1 MTLGFKCNQCDI
13 YFSNLANLK
22 NHFKRTENHEM
33 YFVKKECFE
42 IENDC
47 KIKFYNTKAELN
59 QHLINAHQR
68 NSEFSCN
75 QCDYVATQ
83 KGNLKKHIYKK
94 HDKLLRAKEKCN
106 TCKTYFLDLEA
117 HKNRGCGATKRIK
130 CQICQK
136 VCKSHKS
143 LLSHEALA
151 HGNSRRICPICEE
164 LLRVPSMLKQHLIR
178 KHGEFDEIQK
188 KKPSKVKN
196 ECDIC
201 EERFVSKIA
210 LKRHLSAEHI
220 QDPLENNGNSNLK
233 SVTATV
239 SCTMCTICN
248 FVALDHNN
256 VMEHIKTHFI
266 CENN

>member
-1 MTLGFKCNQCDI
+1 M
-13 YFSNLANLK
+13 
-22 NHFKRTENHEM
+22 RT
-33 YFVKKECFE
+33 
-42 IENDC
+42 
-47 KIKFYNTKAELN
+47 
-59 QHLINAHQR
+59 
-68 NSEFSCN
+68 
-75 QCDYVATQ
+75 
-83 KGNLKKHIYKK
+83 
-94 HDKLLRAKEKCN
+94 KEKCN
-106 TCKTYFLDLEA
+106 TCKSYFLDLEA
-117 HKNRGCGATKRIK
+117 HKNRGSGATKRIK

-143 LLSHEALA
+143 LLYHEAIS